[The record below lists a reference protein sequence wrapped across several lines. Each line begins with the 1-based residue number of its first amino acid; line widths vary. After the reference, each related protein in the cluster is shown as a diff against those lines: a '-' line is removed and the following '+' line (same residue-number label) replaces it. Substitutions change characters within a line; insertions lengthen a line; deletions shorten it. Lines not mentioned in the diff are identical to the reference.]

1 MSAESATYGLWIVWY
16 VTWIGAV
23 IWSKKTTV
31 QMKQDF
37 FDPSRPLATL
47 GIALLFLVPA
57 TPANSP
63 KLLFGI
69 AATRHLIQRLWPQ
82 SEWVGWILFAL
93 VAAGFA
99 FCWWARLH
107 LGALWSGYV
116 TLKEGHH
123 IVDTGPYRMV
133 RHPIYSGVLFSAL
146 ATAVLKASPTA
157 FVGFALLAVGFWMV
171 ARIEERFLREQLGA
185 EAYDGYS
192 QRTPM
197 LVPWV
202 G

>member
-1 MSAESATYGLWIVWY
+1 M
-16 VTWIGAV
+16 
-23 IWSKKTTV
+23 
-31 QMKQDF
+31 
-37 FDPSRPLATL
+37 
-47 GIALLFLVPA
+47 
-57 TPANSP
+57 
-63 KLLFGI
+63 
-69 AATRHLIQRLWPQ
+69 
-82 SEWVGWILFAL
+82 GWILFAF

-123 IVDTGPYRMV
+123 IVDTGPYRIV
-133 RHPIYSGVLFSAL
+133 RHPIYTGALFSAL
-146 ATAVLKASPTA
+146 ATAILKSSPAA

-197 LVPWV
+197 LLPWL